1 VKTSSS
7 ILFRF
12 TFGVVLLAIRLAAQ
26 SDFDRGI
33 TAYSVG
39 RFQESVGL
47 FERALTNGRPSVG
60 VLYNLGNA
68 RFRNGEVGKAIAAW
82 RLAERAAPGR
92 GEIQRNLEL
101 ARRQVGSGSGP
112 DWTPWVRRLPPRRW
126 AVPAAVAAWSWAILL
141 LIGLGRDDRAGR
153 FRKWMNRLGA
163 VTILL
168 LLGYSVS
175 MAAVRSAPDAVVV
188 GTGVAA
194 RFGPVDES
202 PVAFPL
208 PDGAE
213 VRVDEVRGPWIRI
226 VDSFG
231 HVGWLSDGQVIQIPQ

>member
-1 VKTSSS
+1 VNTAVS
-7 ILFRF
+7 ILLRIVCGLFLF
-12 TFGVVLLAIRLAAQ
+12 AIRAAAQ

-33 TAYSVG
+33 AAYSSG
-39 RFQESVGL
+39 RFQESVGH

-68 RFRNGEVGKAIAAW
+68 RFRNGEVGRAIAAW
-82 RLAERAAPGR
+82 RLAERAEPGR
-92 GEIQRNLEL
+92 GEIRGNLEL
-101 ARRQVGSGSGP
+101 ARRQVAGGAGP
-112 DWTPWVRRLPPRRW
+112 EWTQWVRRLPPRRW

-141 LIGLGRDDRAGR
+141 FVGLDRDDRAGH
-153 FRKWMNRLGA
+153 FRRWMNRLGA
-163 VTILL
+163 ATILL

-175 MAAVRSAPDAVVV
+175 LAGTRSAPDAVVV
-188 GTGVAA
+188 GQGVAA

-202 PVAFPL
+202 SVAFPL

-231 HVGWLSDGQVIQIPQ
+231 HVGWLPGSQVIQIPP

>member
-1 VKTSSS
+1 MKVHAGSV
-7 ILFRF
+7 LGFVL
-12 TFGVVLLAIRLAAQ
+12 GVFLLVGRVSAQ

-33 TAYSVG
+33 AAYSAG
-39 RFQESVGL
+39 RFHESVGH

-68 RFRNGEVGKAIAAW
+68 RFRNGEVGGAIAAW

-92 GEIQRNLEL
+92 GEIRRNLEL
-101 ARRQVGSGSGP
+101 ARRQLGAGP
-112 DWTPWVRRLPPRRW
+112 GLEWTRWVRRLPPRRW
-126 AVPAAVAAWSWAILL
+126 VIPAAIAAWSWAILL
-141 LIGLGRDDRAGR
+141 LLATGGKDRTGRL
-153 FRKWMNRLGA
+153 RKWVNRLGIA
-163 VTILL
+163 TILL
-168 LLGYSVS
+168 LFGYSVS
-175 MAAVRSAPDAVVV
+175 LAGTRAAPDAVVV
-188 GTGVAA
+188 GQGVAA

-231 HVGWLSDGQVIQIPQ
+231 HVGWLSAGHVVRIPH

>member
-1 VKTSSS
+1 MKVRIGS
-7 ILFRF
+7 ILGLVLVAF
-12 TFGVVLLAIRLAAQ
+12 LLAGRVVAQ

-33 TAYSVG
+33 AAYSAG
-39 RFQESVGL
+39 RFQESVGH

-82 RLAERAAPGR
+82 RLAERADPGR

-101 ARRQVGSGSGP
+101 ARRQVGAGP
-112 DWTPWVRRLPPRRW
+112 VPEWTRWVRLLPPRRW
-126 AVPAAVAAWSWAILL
+126 FVPAAIAAWSWAILL
-141 LIGLGRDDRAGR
+141 FLGTDSDDRTGR
-153 FRKWMNRLGA
+153 FRKWMNRLGIA
-163 VTILL
+163 TILL
-168 LLGYSVS
+168 LIGYSVS
-175 MAAVRSAPDAVVV
+175 LAGTRAAPDAVVV
-188 GTGVAA
+188 GQGVAA

-213 VRVDEVRGPWIRI
+213 VRVDEVRGPWVRI

-231 HVGWLSDGQVIQIPQ
+231 HVGWLSVGQVIRILQ